1 MKYRQ
6 HLEVVIIQTIEL
18 TYIRPTNM
26 IHHNKWT
33 LRGILLGSPRFDQ
46 SWDRIIRAFDLVN
59 CSSTSDAHG
68 TLNPIRVVVEKSKFV
83 TKFKKKNPNT
93 TYSVIPYLCDLP
105 HF

>member
-1 MKYRQ
+1 
-6 HLEVVIIQTIEL
+6 
-18 TYIRPTNM
+18 M

-59 CSSTSDAHG
+59 CSSASDAHG

-83 TKFKKKNPNT
+83 TKLEILIRSSIKTNDFRHLVPQKMPTESSIKTLKFVKKKATLFWIT
-93 TYSVIPYLCDLP
+93 T
-105 HF
+105 